1 MKTAKYLQM
10 LPTIVVLT
18 LGMAACDEENGNGGD
33 GNIDNNIVGTWRL
46 TFADGYHQFTFTA
59 DGRVYE
65 ELQEGGTNYTDS
77 GTFTTLDGIL
87 FTDYGNGDTEKDPY
101 SVNGDTLTIGGDVY
115 TRIA

>member
-1 MKTAKYLQM
+1 MKTTKYLQM
-10 LPTIVVLT
+10 LQTIVVLT

-46 TFADGYHQFTFTA
+46 TFADGYHQFTFTV

-77 GTFTTLDGIL
+77 GTFTTLNGIL
-87 FTDYGNGDTEKDPY
+87 FTDWGDGDTEEDTY
-101 SVNGDTLTIGGDVY
+101 SISGDTLTIGGDVY